1 MNPLSFSRLFVA
13 CCAWLAATTIA
24 SATDIS
30 GVYDDKGIVMTSSQP
45 EQVEQEVSLHALL
58 SLEFDPEAGRVM
70 YEDTHRVDLVQA
82 SDEILIRAHKEKNR
96 VSWRTEYLYE
106 AEKGSIHGPRVI
118 VNTRKPGEREVY
130 TYMFELLENK
140 DHLLVTV
147 YRVSATI
154 VGPSGTPIGSYLF
167 TRMAEAK

>member
-1 MNPLSFSRLFVA
+1 MKLPSLSRLFVA
-13 CCAWLAATTIA
+13 GCVWLAATALA

-30 GVYDDKGIVMTSSQP
+30 GVYDDKGVVMTSSEP
-45 EQVEQEVSLHALL
+45 AQVEQEISLHALL
-58 SLEFDPEAGRVM
+58 SLEFDPEAGRIM
-70 YEDTHRVDLVQA
+70 YEETNRVDLVQA
-82 SDEILIRAHKEKNR
+82 SDEILIRAHKEKSR

-130 TYMFELLENK
+130 TFIFELLENK

-154 VGPSGTPIGSYLF
+154 VGPSGKPIGSYLF
-167 TRMAEAK
+167 TRMAESP